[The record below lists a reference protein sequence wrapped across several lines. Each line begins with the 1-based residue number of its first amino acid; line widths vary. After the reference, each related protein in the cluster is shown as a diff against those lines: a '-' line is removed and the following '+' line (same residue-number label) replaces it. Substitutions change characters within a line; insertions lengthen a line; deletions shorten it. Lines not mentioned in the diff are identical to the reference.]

1 MISGITNWNYN
12 GKNLFNQI
20 TRSNI
25 SKKCKCGDLLNGKTN
40 SFDELSIYNNIIE
53 NIAIDNIPE
62 LSSKDLTDINNVL
75 GLYQEIITKTETS
88 LSELNSDPVYN
99 ALLEAGSNTRGLY
112 NKNGEE
118 TDLFVKLNSTY
129 KNSSNEY
136 LILNNTTSMFKFSR
150 TNSDGK
156 DRGSDNTI
164 VQIASGQTIKWQ

>member
-1 MISGITNWNYN
+1 M
-12 GKNLFNQI
+12 
-20 TRSNI
+20 
-25 SKKCKCGDLLNGKTN
+25 LNGKTN

-112 NKNGEE
+112 NKNEEE

-156 DRGSDNTI
+156 DRSSDNTI
-164 VQIASGQTIKWQ
+164 VQIASGQTIK